1 MLFNGSR
8 DVTHMYIVHI
18 CMSWRVVEVCICQGW
33 LQRSLYGTDVCKGL
47 CMALMAVEINS
58 CH

>member
-1 MLFNGSR
+1 MDVWDWYMLFNGSG

-33 LQRSLYGTDVCKGL
+33 L
-47 CMALMAVEINS
+47 
-58 CH
+58 